1 MIRAITMLA
10 STAAAAC
17 LAAMAL
23 SGCNRAS
30 AQGGFAMPAPVVT
43 TAPVAT
49 ANVPVYL
56 DEIGKTTATEAVNI
70 IPQDSGQ
77 IVQRYFEDGTD
88 LKAGQKLFLIERRP
102 FQAALDQAQA
112 ALQQTRALLSNAK
125 TNFDRVASELPSKA
139 VSQQDYDNAKN
150 SVEVADANVKAA
162 QAGIET
168 AQWNLDNTLIVSPLD
183 GRAGQRLV
191 DAGNVVSADSTTLLS
206 IQKITPIYV
215 DFTVSENDLD
225 RVRENLA
232 KGPLKVLVQTPDNPG
247 REVEGEVTFL
257 DNAVQDGT
265 GTIKLRAIVRNQN
278 RELWP
283 GQFVHVRLILNTL
296 KDAKLIPAEA
306 VQVGQAGPF
315 VFVIH
320 ADKTAE
326 QRSVTPGQRQGEQ
339 IVALNGLN
347 AGEVVVQ
354 TGQLM
359 VIPGQPV
366 TIIPS
371 AALTMQGAS
380 R

>member
-1 MIRAITMLA
+1 VDVGNIV
-10 STAAAAC
+10 TAD
-17 LAAMAL
+17 
-23 SGCNRAS
+23 
-30 AQGGFAMPAPVVT
+30 T
-43 TAPVAT
+43 T
-49 ANVPVYL
+49 
-56 DEIGKTTATEAVNI
+56 
-70 IPQDSGQ
+70 S
-77 IVQRYFEDGTD
+77 
-88 LKAGQKLFLIERRP
+88 
-102 FQAALDQAQA
+102 
-112 ALQQTRALLSNAK
+112 LLS
-125 TNFDRVASELPSKA
+125 V
-139 VSQQDYDNAKN
+139 
-150 SVEVADANVKAA
+150 
-162 QAGIET
+162 
-168 AQWNLDNTLIVSPLD
+168 
-183 GRAGQRLV
+183 
-191 DAGNVVSADSTTLLS
+191 
-206 IQKITPIYV
+206 QKISPIYV
-215 DFTVSENDLD
+215 DFTVPENELD
-225 RVRENLA
+225 GVRRNLA
-232 KGPLKVLVQTPDNPG
+232 QGPLKVLVTTPGNPAG
-247 REVEGEVTFL
+247 NIDGLVTFL
-257 DNAVQDGT
+257 DNSVQDGT